1 MKRKILNVLA
11 VLFGLMFLNGG
22 LNKIFNYIPTPPD
35 LPEDSMRMFTA
46 LMEISW
52 LMPLIAIGEIVGAIL
67 FMIPRFRALG
77 AIVLCP
83 LLTGIVLTHVTIAPE
98 GLPLVLP
105 LVAIWIWAVADN
117 WEKYLPMIQK

>member
-35 LPEDSMRMFTA
+35 LPEDSARMFAA
-46 LMEISW
+46 LVEIGW
-52 LMPLIAIGEIVGAIL
+52 LLPLIAVAEIIGGLL
-67 FMIPRFRALG
+67 FMIPRLRALG
-77 AIVLCP
+77 AVVICP
-83 LLTGIVLTHVTIAPE
+83 LLVGIVISHIVVAPE
-98 GLPLVLP
+98 GLPIVLP
-105 LVAIWIWAVADN
+105 MVAIWIWAVADN